1 MPFSNELPMNLK
13 NATNMFSSHRKID
26 RVAKVKIGNGFTDS
40 KYGNIPR
47 SKRIHARH
55 KRPRVIEPVYEVSVE
70 YMTSLV
76 IDYRTC
82 RTEKQVCNSSLKE
95 KESTIAQLEE
105 QCSRSTRY
113 KKSSEKP
120 TTIFELTH
128 STTAPEITVNHT
140 KLPPTVLNLI
150 ADLNTCRTENQVC
163 NSSLKEK
170 ESMIAQLEEQCSRST
185 RYKKSSEKPTTIFE
199 LTHST
204 TAPETTVKQTKPT
217 AATST
222 AIPEPTT
229 TTEPKI
235 TKSTNIQ
242 RGIALIGLA
251 LFATGSLLAGIFMFK
266 KKRRCQHSLHLA
278 NNLKTSQR
286 QGHTQVQ
293 GQRMKILLDS

>member
-1 MPFSNELPMNLK
+1 M
-13 NATNMFSSHRKID
+13 
-26 RVAKVKIGNGFTDS
+26 KIGNGFTDP

-55 KRPRVIEPVYEVSVE
+55 KRYKVIATTTEVSSKFLR
-70 YMTSLV
+70 SLV
-76 IDYRTC
+76 TDRDNC
-82 RTEKQVCNSSLKE
+82 RKENQVCNSSLKE

-120 TTIFELTH
+120 TTIFELT
-128 STTAPEITVNHT
+128 
-140 KLPPTVLNLI
+140 
-150 ADLNTCRTENQVC
+150 Q
-163 NSSLKEK
+163 
-170 ESMIAQLEEQCSRST
+170 
-185 RYKKSSEKPTTIFE
+185 
-199 LTHST
+199 ST

-266 KKRRCQHSLHLA
+266 KKRRCQHSLRLA

-286 QGHTQVQ
+286 QGHTQLQ
-293 GQRMKILLDS
+293 GQCMKISLDN